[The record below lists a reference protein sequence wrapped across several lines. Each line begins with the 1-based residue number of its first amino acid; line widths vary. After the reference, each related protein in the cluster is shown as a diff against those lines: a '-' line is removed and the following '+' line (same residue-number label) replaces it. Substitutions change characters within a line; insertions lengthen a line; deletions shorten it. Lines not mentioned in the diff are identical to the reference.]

1 MTKAELIK
9 AIEAAPEHIPMYVV
23 DGRGW
28 CGMFDISIVHDFDG
42 DVAEIHVNTQH

>member
-23 DGRGW
+23 DGLGLAKS
-28 CGMFDISIVHDFDG
+28 FDISIVRDFDG
-42 DVAEIHVNTQH
+42 DVAEIHVNIQ